1 MRTLAQS
8 SVFTEPQLIEV
19 KASTASNQRVS
30 EFSLTSTFKQAA
42 RLPVHRKV
50 RSHRRSQAM
59 TLDEFRNLDPKDM
72 PNWPFPAQVFV
83 AIFISVAFLGLG
95 YFFVLSDQLDKL
107 HNAQQQ
113 EEQLKQTFVDKK
125 RQAINLEALQ
135 QQLKEIQLS
144 FGALL
149 KQLPTKAE
157 MDALLT
163 EINQAGIGR
172 GLQFDLFRPSGEVKT
187 AEMAEVPIA
196 IRLTGSYNDLAAFV
210 SDVAQLRALS
220 PSAISD

>member
-1 MRTLAQS
+1 
-8 SVFTEPQLIEV
+8 
-19 KASTASNQRVS
+19 
-30 EFSLTSTFKQAA
+30 
-42 RLPVHRKV
+42 
-50 RSHRRSQAM
+50 M

-72 PNWPFPAQVFV
+72 PNWPLPAQLVVLVFMAAV
-83 AIFISVAFLGLG
+83 FLFLG
-95 YFFVLSDQLDKL
+95 YFFVLSDQMDKL
-107 HNAQQQ
+107 DAAHKQ
-113 EEQLKQTFVDKK
+113 EEQLKQTFIDKK

-149 KQLPTKAE
+149 KQLPTRSD

-172 GLQFDLFRPSGEVKT
+172 GLQFELFRPNGEIKT

-196 IRLTGSYNDLAAFV
+196 IRLTGNYNDLAAFV
-210 SDVAQLRALS
+210 SDVAQLSRIVTIGDISLTPGQGKDAARMTMEATAKTYRALE
-220 PSAISD
+220 PEERIAAAPQPPKK

>member
-1 MRTLAQS
+1 
-8 SVFTEPQLIEV
+8 
-19 KASTASNQRVS
+19 
-30 EFSLTSTFKQAA
+30 
-42 RLPVHRKV
+42 
-50 RSHRRSQAM
+50 
-59 TLDEFRNLDPKDM
+59 
-72 PNWPFPAQVFV
+72 
-83 AIFISVAFLGLG
+83 LG

-210 SDVAQLRALS
+210 SDVAQLAHCHHRRYQTDPGSGQGCRTHDHGSHGQDLSVAGAGRAHRS
-220 PSAISD
+220 GTAAEEVSVTSC

>member
-1 MRTLAQS
+1 
-8 SVFTEPQLIEV
+8 
-19 KASTASNQRVS
+19 
-30 EFSLTSTFKQAA
+30 
-42 RLPVHRKV
+42 
-50 RSHRRSQAM
+50 
-59 TLDEFRNLDPKDM
+59 
-72 PNWPFPAQVFV
+72 
-83 AIFISVAFLGLG
+83 
-95 YFFVLSDQLDKL
+95 
-107 HNAQQQ
+107 
-113 EEQLKQTFVDKK
+113 
-125 RQAINLEALQ
+125 LQ

-210 SDVAQLRALS
+210 SDVAQLAHCHHRRYQTDPGQGKDAARMTMEATAKTYRSLE
-220 PSAISD
+220 PEERIAAAQPPKK